1 MQTRTVKAKLLLT
14 IAVALFSVIN
24 IGYSQIIPNCGN
36 KIAIYFNQP
45 VDNSVSTG
53 VNAAYL
59 NNSFADTIVAYINR
73 AKYSIDIAQYDYN
86 QSGSYANIATA
97 INNAY
102 LSGKKVR
109 WIYDSSQVNT
119 GLALLNPG
127 IHTLGSPTTA
137 AYGIMHHKF
146 IVIDANSSNPND
158 AIVSTGSE
166 DWGVTQFNLAPNNL
180 LFLQDS
186 ALAHAYLHQFNMMWG
201 DTGATPNTAT
211 SKFGPFKTDLGQH
224 IFHIDGKLIELYF
237 SPSDATNTHILST
250 INSANTDLYFGVFT
264 FTVAADANAIV
275 ARQTAGVYT
284 AGIVDQNSNTSA
296 AYPILTS
303 GLGTNLK
310 TYVGSGA
317 LVYHNKMLIVDPSN
331 ACSDPTVLTGSHNWS
346 TSANTK
352 NDENTL
358 IIHNDTVANVY
369 YQSFKA
375 NFTSLGGTL
384 NTIAPC
390 TTTTCGI
397 PSGLYATS
405 VTSTTA
411 LLNWSPVSG
420 AISYAVQYRVVGAS
434 VWDTLTAF
442 TDSVSISGLTP
453 TTNYEF
459 QVATRCSASTSAY
472 AGSAIFTTLAIPCST
487 PVGLNTIATSTTS
500 ATIGW
505 SPVSGSALY
514 YINYRPS
521 GTSPWT
527 ATTSSMNSITIAGLL
542 SGTVYE
548 YEVAADCSGTPG
560 TYSNMDSF
568 ATVSA
573 SCGIPTSPAV
583 SNITNSSAI
592 LSWSAV
598 GSAAAYIVNYRV
610 LSTAIWTIDTVL
622 SNADT
627 LTALTPGTL
636 YEFRVSTLCIG
647 ITSAFTGS
655 SIFTTLSSTCP
666 VPVALTAASV
676 SATAAQLTWSPIT
689 GAASYD
695 VRYRKTGTTPWQYT
709 TSASASVIISSLSP
723 STFYEFQVQARC
735 TTPDTSGYA
744 GAVTF
749 KTSGTAGILSAS
761 LEQNTFSIDPN
772 PTASGNIHLSFQLNA
787 QDAVSIVV
795 YDIMGRAVQ
804 TVASNEQKQPGN
816 LNYAIALDT
825 PGVYL
830 IKLTVGNT
838 SIVKRAVR
846 L

>member
-1 MQTRTVKAKLLLT
+1 MQTHTLKAKLFIAIAALLS
-14 IAVALFSVIN
+14 IVNV
-24 IGYSQIIPNCGN
+24 GYAQIIPNCGN

-86 QSGSYANIATA
+86 QSGSYTSIATA

-127 IHTLGSPTTA
+127 IHTMGSPTTA

-146 IVIDANSSNPND
+146 IVIDANSANPND

-186 ALAHAYLHQFNMMWG
+186 ALAHAYLNQFNMMWG
-201 DTGATPNTAT
+201 DTGVIPNTTT
-211 SKFGPFKTDLGQH
+211 SKYGPFKTDLGQH

-331 ACSDPTVLTGSHNWS
+331 ACSDPAVLTGSHNWS

-375 NFTSLGGTL
+375 NFAALGGTL
-384 NTIAPC
+384 TTIAPC
-390 TTTTCGI
+390 ATTTCAI
-397 PSGLYATS
+397 PSGLYTTS
-405 VTSTTA
+405 VTSTAA

-420 AISYAVQYRVVGAS
+420 AVSYAVQYRVVGAS
-434 VWDTLTAF
+434 VWDTLTVF
-442 TDSVSISGLTP
+442 TDSVSITTLTP

-459 QVATRCSASTSAY
+459 QVATRCASGSSAY
-472 AGSAIFTTLAIPCST
+472 AGSSTFTTLAAPCST
-487 PVGLNTIATSTTS
+487 PSGLNTLATSTTS

-505 SPVSGSALY
+505 TPISGSAVY

-521 GTSPWT
+521 GTTPWS
-527 ATTSSMNSITIAGLL
+527 ATTSSMNSVTIAGLL

-560 TYSNMDSF
+560 TYSTMDSF
-568 ATVSA
+568 ATTSA
-573 SCGIPTSPAV
+573 SCAIPTTPTTSY
-583 SNITNSSAI
+583 ITNTSAI
-592 LSWSAV
+592 LGWTAV
-598 GSAAAYIVNYRV
+598 GSAAGYIVNYRV
-610 LSTAIWTIDTVL
+610 LSTATWTIDTVYT
-622 SNADT
+622 NTDT
-627 LTALTPGTL
+627 LTALTAGTL

-647 ITSAFTGS
+647 ITSAYTGS
-655 SIFTTLSSTCP
+655 SIFSTLSSTCP

-676 SATAAQLTWSPIT
+676 SSTAAQLTWSPIS
-689 GAASYD
+689 GAVSYNI
-695 VRYRKTGTTPWQYT
+695 RYRKAGTTTWQNT
-709 TSASASVIISSLSP
+709 VSAVASVIINSLSP

-735 TTPDTSGYA
+735 TAPDTSGYA
-744 GAVTF
+744 GSVTF
-749 KTSGTAGILSAS
+749 KTSATAGILSAS
-761 LEQNTFSIDPN
+761 LEQNTFTIDPN
-772 PTASGNIHLSFQLNA
+772 PTANGNIHLAFQLNA

-795 YDIMGRAVQ
+795 YDIMGREVQ
-804 TVASNEQKQPGN
+804 TLINNEIKQPGN
-816 LNYAIALDT
+816 LNYAIALDA

-830 IKLTVGNT
+830 IKLTVGQT
-838 SIVKRAVR
+838 SVVKRAVR